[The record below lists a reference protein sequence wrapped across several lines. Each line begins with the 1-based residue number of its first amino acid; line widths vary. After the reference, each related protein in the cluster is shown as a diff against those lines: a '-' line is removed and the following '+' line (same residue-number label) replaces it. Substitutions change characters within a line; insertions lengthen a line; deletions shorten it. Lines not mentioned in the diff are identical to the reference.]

1 MSAPDLDLARRW
13 LQKAENDLVTARQ
26 TLLLPDGPTDTV
38 AFHAQ
43 QAVEKALKA
52 LLTSVHV
59 EFPKIHDLIRLLDMA
74 LPHLPGLARYRSA
87 FGEMSNYAVQSRYP
101 DDFVELTRDD
111 VVRSLKIAE
120 EAVATVKQRLA
131 GARLA

>member
-52 LLTSVHV
+52 LLTSVHI
-59 EFPKIHDLIRLLDMA
+59 EFPKTHDLIRLLDMA
-74 LPHLPGLARYRSA
+74 LLHLPGLASYRSA

-120 EAVATVKQRLA
+120 EALATVKQKLS
-131 GARLA
+131 GARPA